1 MSVLVLGM
9 SHRTAPIEVLERA
22 SLDTDDGV
30 KLSHKVL
37 ESPHISESVVISTCN
52 RVEVYVEAERFHG
65 AIEELSR
72 LFAEHAGLGR
82 EELVHHLYVHYDDA
96 AVAHLFSVAAGL
108 DSMILGESQ
117 ILGQVRL
124 SLQSAQAESTVG
136 PALNALFQQALR
148 IGKRGHAET
157 GIDRLAP
164 SVVTAA
170 LDAASDSMTA
180 GVPGHGR
187 QSDTETRYLVAGA
200 GTMASLAVRTLVE
213 RGVAPE
219 RIMLTNRTYQRAAE
233 FVATFGVGAVRWES
247 LDVELQAADVL
258 ISCTGATGVVF
269 DRDRIA
275 RATQDGRPLTL
286 VDLALPRD
294 IAADVTSLPNTTL
307 IDMQVLAERA
317 ADSEV
322 VADVAAVRAIVDGE
336 VGTFLAA
343 KSASRVTPTVVAL
356 RGMAVEI
363 VQSET
368 ERLEARLGD
377 LSDAQR
383 AEIRQALRR
392 VSDKLLHQP
401 TVRVQQLVDGPA
413 GLTYADALA
422 DLFAL
427 DPSAVDRVSAVGE
440 GATND

>member
-1 MSVLVLGM
+1 M
-9 SHRTAPIEVLERA
+9 SHRSAPIEVLERA

-72 LFAEHAGLGR
+72 LFADHAGLGR

-96 AVAHLFSVAAGL
+96 AVAHLFSVASGL

-117 ILGQVRL
+117 ILGQVRQ

-170 LDAASDSMTA
+170 LDAVGGATEA
-180 GVPGHGR
+180 GGPGSGR
-187 QSDTETRYLVAGA
+187 QIGGETRYLVAGA
-200 GTMASLAVRTLVE
+200 GTMASLAVRTLME

-219 RIMLTNRTYQRAAE
+219 NVMVTNRTYQRAYE
-233 FVATFGVGAVRWES
+233 LVATFGVGAVRWEA
-247 LDVELQAADVL
+247 LDVELAAADVL

-269 DRDRIA
+269 DRERIE
-275 RATQDGRPLTL
+275 RATADGRPMTV

-294 IAADVTSLPNTTL
+294 IATEAGLLPHVTLV
-307 IDMQVLAERA
+307 DMAVLATRA

-322 VADVAAVRAIVDGE
+322 VADVAAVRAIVEGE
-336 VGTFLAA
+336 VNTFLAA

-356 RGMAVEI
+356 RGMATEI
-363 VQSET
+363 VQAESA
-368 ERLEARLGD
+368 RLEARLGD
-377 LSDAQR
+377 LTDAQR
-383 AEIRQALRR
+383 AEVRQALRR

-427 DPSAVDRVSAVGE
+427 DPAAVDAVSAVGE
-440 GATND
+440 GS

>member
-1 MSVLVLGM
+1 MSVLVVGM

-30 KLSHKVL
+30 KLSLQVL

-65 AIEELSR
+65 AIEELTR
-72 LFAEHAGLGR
+72 LFAEHAGVGR
-82 EELVHHLYVHYDDA
+82 DDLVNHLYVHYDDA
-96 AVAHLFSVAAGL
+96 AVAHLFGVASGM

-117 ILGQVRL
+117 ILGQVRQ

-148 IGKRGHAET
+148 VGKRGHAET

-170 LDAASDSMTA
+170 LDAAGEGDA
-180 GVPGHGR
+180 
-187 QSDTETRYLVAGA
+187 DTRYLVAGA

-213 RGVAPE
+213 RGVKPA
-219 RIMLTNRTYQRAAE
+219 RIMVANRTYQRAYE
-233 FVATFGVGAVRWES
+233 LVATFGVGAVRWQA
-247 LDVELQAADVL
+247 LDVELSAADVL
-258 ISCTGATGVVF
+258 ISCTGAAGVVF
-269 DRDRIA
+269 DRERVA
-275 RATQDGRPLTL
+275 RATEGGRPITL

-294 IAADVTSLPNTTL
+294 IAADVVELPHVRHV
-307 IDMQVLAERA
+307 DMKVLAERA

-322 VADVAAVRAIVDGE
+322 VADVEQVRQIVDSE
-336 VGTFLAA
+336 VQSFLSAKAA
-343 KSASRVTPTVVAL
+343 ARVTPTVVAL
-356 RGMAVEI
+356 RSMATEI
-363 VQSET
+363 VQAESA
-368 ERLEARLGD
+368 RLESRLGD
-377 LSDAQR
+377 LTDDQR
-383 AEIRQALRR
+383 AEVRHALKR

-401 TVRVQQLVDGPA
+401 TVRVQQLVNGPS
-413 GLTYADALA
+413 GLTYAEALS

-427 DPSAVDRVSAVGE
+427 DASTVEAVSRVGE
-440 GATND
+440 AS